1 MPGKILEI
9 RWHGRG
15 GQGVKTA
22 AMLLAEAAFEGG
34 KFVQGFSDYGPERSG
49 APIQGFTRLSD
60 GPIYLHNFITE
71 PDVVVVLDPTLLA
84 TVPVTE
90 GLKRGGKVL
99 INTSHD
105 PGELAA
111 KLGVDE
117 KQVFTVDAKKISL
130 EVMGRDM
137 PNAPMIGALV
147 KVVGLVELPWVNHT
161 FKKKF
166 GAKSSKIVAD
176 NVAAVKRA
184 YDEIRGA
191 VNP

>member
-22 AMLLAEAAFEGG
+22 AMLFAEAAFEGG
-34 KFVQGFSDYGPERSG
+34 KYIQGFSDYGPERSG

-60 GPIYLHNFITE
+60 GPIYLHNFITD
-71 PDVVVVLDPTLLA
+71 PDVVVVLDPTLLG

-90 GLKRGGKVL
+90 GLKEGGKVL
-99 INTSHD
+99 VNSAHD
-105 PGELAA
+105 PGDLAA
-111 KLGVDE
+111 KLGVDKE
-117 KQVFTVDAKKISL
+117 QVFVVDAKKISF

-147 KVVGLVELPWVNHT
+147 KITGVVELPWVNQT
-161 FKKKF
+161 FQKKF
-166 GAKSSKIVAD
+166 GAKSEKIVAD

-184 YDEIRGA
+184 YEEVRGA
-191 VNP
+191 VN

>member
-1 MPGKILEI
+1 MPDKIVEI

-22 AMLLAEAAFEGG
+22 AMLFAEAAFEGG
-34 KFVQGFSDYGPERSG
+34 KYVQGFSDYGPERSG

-60 GPIYLHNFITE
+60 GPIYLHNFITQ
-71 PDVVVVLDPTLLA
+71 PDVVVVLDPSLLG

-90 GLKRGGKVL
+90 GLKPGGKVL
-99 INTSHD
+99 VNTSHD
-105 PGELAA
+105 PAELAA
-111 KLGVDE
+111 KLGVDK
-117 KQVFTVDAKKISL
+117 KQVFVVDAKMISL
-130 EVMGRDM
+130 EAMGRDM

-161 FKKKF
+161 FEQKF
-166 GAKSSKIVAD
+166 GTKSKKIVAD

-184 YDEIRGA
+184 YDEVRGA
-191 VNP
+191 AN